1 MVATIQAASIW
12 NIGIKT
18 AAAQNMVALGFIEKQ
33 LGVTISWAEW
43 FIAAAPYAVMMSFI
57 LYVVCMKML
66 PPETME
72 VAGGDET
79 IRREREAL
87 GPMKPSEKKL
97 MFISLGLLFLWVT
110 EKTLHPLDTTTSTV
124 IAVTLMPLPGIGI
137 MNWKEA
143 QARIS

>member
-33 LGVTISWAEW
+33 LGATISWAEW

-79 IRREREAL
+79 VRREREAL

-97 MFISLGLLFLWVT
+97 MVISLGLLFLWVT
-110 EKTLHPLDTTTSTV
+110 EKHCIFS
-124 IAVTLMPLPGIGI
+124 IRRRRRSLPSRSCFCR
-137 MNWKEA
+137 A
-143 QARIS
+143 SAS